1 MYAIWVLV
9 TRKVL
14 HTVWYGTFMVDID
27 GKDQKV
33 LEFIEADKDP
43 EKISEDLRKINDGE
57 LLDRERDLSKELD
70 GVTDPRSLSL
80 VKGLDLIPA
89 RDIHVPGPEEYGF
102 STELLTEASIL
113 LSTKVGKEGPDDSTV
128 MSGVGAL
135 TDIDS
140 SLNLVTERMREWYSK
155 YWEEISE
162 LLEEPE
168 VLSMIME
175 DPDPYTL
182 HSRLDREDL
191 KGPIGE
197 APDLSGM
204 SPMAEVALAQ
214 WKARENLESYLERE
228 MDLTAPC
235 LSAVVGPLIGARLI
249 HSAGGLMR
257 LAKLP
262 SSTVQVLGAEK
273 MFFKFLKEGGKP
285 PKHGV
290 LFQHSWVHSLPIS
303 KRGKMA
309 RSLANAAAIAS
320 KIDAYGSGDP
330 EPLKKRLEKRREQIL
345 KMEETPPKGGGRQ
358 PPFREGWWA
367 NKPLPRKKG
376 SFRKRGKKKRK

>member
-1 MYAIWVLV
+1 MGAIWVLV

-14 HTVWYGTFMVDID
+14 HTVWYGTFVFDID
-27 GKDQKV
+27 EDPMVIVDMMPAKKGPESIAEDLLNMNNGEV
-33 LEFIEADKDP
+33 LER
-43 EKISEDLRKINDGE
+43 EKK
-57 LLDRERDLSKELD
+57 LLDAAV
-70 GVTDPRSLSL
+70 GVTDTRLRSLKKEL
-80 VKGLDLIPA
+80 ELIDPRDLE
-89 RDIHVPGPEEYGF
+89 VPPPEDLGF
-102 STELLTEASIL
+102 ETGLLTEATII
-113 LSTKVGKEGPDDSTV
+113 LSTMTSREGPDDSTI
-128 MSGVGAL
+128 MSGVGSL

-140 SLNLVTERMREWYSK
+140 SLNLITERMREWYSK
-155 YWEEISE
+155 YWEGISPH
-162 LLEEPE
+162 LEDPE
-168 VLSMIME
+168 VLQMMIE
-175 DPDPYTL
+175 DPDPYSL
-182 HSRLDREDL
+182 HSRIEKEGLEGPALD
-191 KGPIGE
+191 

-204 SPMAEVALAQ
+204 SALADVAKSL

-228 MDLTAPC
+228 MQTTAPC
-235 LSAVVGPLIGARLI
+235 LSEVVGPLIGARLI

-290 LFQHSWVHSLPIS
+290 LFQHSWVHSLPVS

-309 RSLANAAAIAS
+309 RSLANGAALAS

-330 EPLKKRLEKRREQIL
+330 EPLKNRLLKRREQIL
-345 KMEETPPKGGGRQ
+345 KMEETKPKGGGRQ

-367 NKPLPRKKG
+367 DKPFPKKRG